1 MNLENG
7 KYETVD
13 QNYYLVDMVLAVEES
28 EQDEK
33 KKKKKTGAIALLAT
47 RVFPTK
53 LKGKIYKTF
62 VRRAILYGSET
73 WPIKEGDRQQ
83 TEVQILRQLCSLSLS
98 E

>member
-1 MNLENG
+1 MGSGGG
-7 KYETVD
+7 KKEG
-13 QNYYLVDMVLAVEES
+13 
-28 EQDEK
+28 K
-33 KKKKKTGAIALLAT
+33 KKKKKKKPGAIALLAT

-83 TEVQILRQLCSLSLS
+83 TEV
-98 E
+98 

>member
-33 KKKKKTGAIALLAT
+33 KTKPGAIALLAT

>member
-33 KKKKKTGAIALLAT
+33 KKKKKPGAIALLAT

-62 VRRAILYGSET
+62 VRRAILNGSET